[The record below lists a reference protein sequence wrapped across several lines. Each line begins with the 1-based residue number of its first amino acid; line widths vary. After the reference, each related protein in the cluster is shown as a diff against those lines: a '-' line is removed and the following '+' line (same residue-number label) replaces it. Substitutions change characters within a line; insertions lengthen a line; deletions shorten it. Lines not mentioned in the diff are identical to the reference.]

1 MRASRLVFSLVVP
14 VLVGTV
20 VSGETLA
27 IGEADILPVFTGG
40 ETVHPPRHV
49 GLGTALVALGD
60 MLELELAPGL
70 PLPAGRLSPEKTVTQ
85 LSPLIPIPIC
95 FMVGLSIFRLW
106 PGEFFQRF
114 MASAAVFAPFNLFS
128 AELFILT
135 PQSA

>member
-1 MRASRLVFSLVVP
+1 MRASRPVLSLVLP
-14 VLVGTV
+14 VLVGAV

-27 IGEADILPVFTGG
+27 IGDADILPVFTGG
-40 ETVHPPRHV
+40 ETVHPPRQV
-49 GLGTALVALGD
+49 GLGTTLIALGEV
-60 MLELELAPGL
+60 LELELALGL
-70 PLPAGRLSPEKTVTQ
+70 PLPAGGLSPEKTVTQ
-85 LSPLIPIPIC
+85 LSPVIPIPIC
-95 FMVGLSIFRLW
+95 FIFGLSIFRLW